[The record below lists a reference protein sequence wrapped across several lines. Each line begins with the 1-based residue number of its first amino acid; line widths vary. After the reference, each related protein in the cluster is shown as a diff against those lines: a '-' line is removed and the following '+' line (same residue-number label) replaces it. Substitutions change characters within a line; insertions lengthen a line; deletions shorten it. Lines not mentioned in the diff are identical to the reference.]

1 MAGSAAR
8 CGGRAACCAA
18 SPGSPSCPAGCCS
31 AGAASSSAARA
42 TPRRRQG
49 LRRRRPRMDDLD
61 RRIVTALQRGIAVV
75 PRPFAAAARDLGID
89 EATLILKL
97 KNLLAQGALTRFG
110 PLFNADRLGGAFTL
124 CAMSVP
130 ARDFER
136 VCGIVNAFREVAHN
150 YEREHRLNMW
160 FVLATPA

>member
-1 MAGSAAR
+1 
-8 CGGRAACCAA
+8 
-18 SPGSPSCPAGCCS
+18 
-31 AGAASSSAARA
+31 
-42 TPRRRQG
+42 
-49 LRRRRPRMDDLD
+49 MDDLE
-61 RRIVTALQRGIAVV
+61 RRIVTALQRGIPVV

-97 KNLLAQGALTRFG
+97 KNLLEQGALTRFG

-130 ARDFER
+130 AHDFER

-160 FVLATPA
+160 FVLATADPAQIAEVRMRIEAETGYPVIDLPKLDEYFVGLELAA

>member
-1 MAGSAAR
+1 
-8 CGGRAACCAA
+8 
-18 SPGSPSCPAGCCS
+18 
-31 AGAASSSAARA
+31 
-42 TPRRRQG
+42 
-49 LRRRRPRMDDLD
+49 MDDLD

-89 EATLILKL
+89 EATLIGKL
-97 KNLLAQGALTRFG
+97 ESLLEQGALTRFG
-110 PLFNADRLGGAFTL
+110 PLYNADRMGGAFTL

-160 FVLATPA
+160 FVLASADPAQIAVVRECIEAETGYPVIDLPKLDEYFIGLELAA

>member
-1 MAGSAAR
+1 
-8 CGGRAACCAA
+8 
-18 SPGSPSCPAGCCS
+18 
-31 AGAASSSAARA
+31 
-42 TPRRRQG
+42 
-49 LRRRRPRMDDLD
+49 MDDLD

-160 FVLATPA
+160 FVLATADPAQIAEVRGRIESATGYPVIDLPKIDEYFVGLELAA

>member
-1 MAGSAAR
+1 
-8 CGGRAACCAA
+8 
-18 SPGSPSCPAGCCS
+18 
-31 AGAASSSAARA
+31 
-42 TPRRRQG
+42 
-49 LRRRRPRMDDLD
+49 MDDLD

-89 EATLILKL
+89 EATLIMKL

-160 FVLATPA
+160 FVLATADPAQIAEVRGRIESATGYPVIDLPKIDEYFVGLELAA

>member
-1 MAGSAAR
+1 
-8 CGGRAACCAA
+8 
-18 SPGSPSCPAGCCS
+18 
-31 AGAASSSAARA
+31 
-42 TPRRRQG
+42 
-49 LRRRRPRMDDLD
+49 MDDLD

-89 EATLILKL
+89 EATLIMKL

-130 ARDFER
+130 AHDFER

-160 FVLATPA
+160 FVLATADPAQIAEVRGRIESATGYPVIDLPKIDEYFVGLELAA

>member
-1 MAGSAAR
+1 
-8 CGGRAACCAA
+8 
-18 SPGSPSCPAGCCS
+18 
-31 AGAASSSAARA
+31 
-42 TPRRRQG
+42 
-49 LRRRRPRMDDLD
+49 MDDLD
-61 RRIVTALQRGIAVV
+61 RRIVTALQRGIGVV

-89 EATLILKL
+89 EATLIGKL
-97 KNLLAQGALTRFG
+97 ESLLEQGALTRFG
-110 PLFNADRLGGAFTL
+110 PLYNADRMGGAFTL

-160 FVLATPA
+160 FVLASADPAQIAVVRECIEAETGYPVIDLPKLDEYFVGLELAA

>member
-1 MAGSAAR
+1 
-8 CGGRAACCAA
+8 
-18 SPGSPSCPAGCCS
+18 
-31 AGAASSSAARA
+31 
-42 TPRRRQG
+42 
-49 LRRRRPRMDDLD
+49 MDDLD

-110 PLFNADRLGGAFTL
+110 PPFNVDRLGGAFTL

-130 ARDFER
+130 AHDFER

-160 FVLATPA
+160 FVLATADPAQIAEVRGRIESATGYPVIDLPKIDEYFVGLELAA

>member
-1 MAGSAAR
+1 
-8 CGGRAACCAA
+8 
-18 SPGSPSCPAGCCS
+18 
-31 AGAASSSAARA
+31 
-42 TPRRRQG
+42 
-49 LRRRRPRMDDLD
+49 MDELE

-89 EATLILKL
+89 EATLIGKL
-97 KNLLAQGALTRFG
+97 KSLLERGTLTRFG

-130 ARDFER
+130 EAEFER
-136 VCGIVNAFREVAHN
+136 VCGIVNAMREVAHN

-160 FVLATPA
+160 FVLATADPARIAEVRVRIEAETGYAVLEFPKLDEYFVGLELAA